1 MEPIPPDA
9 ETVRNARRRYG
20 TGGSI
25 VAAIGIGIDEA
36 VFGKPK
42 RDQGAVVVDAP
53 GEPGDLDRDGIT
65 MTVNAATAV
74 TVPAQPPRPPLP
86 PVKVRRRRR

>member
-20 TGGSI
+20 TGGAI

-53 GEPGDLDRDGIT
+53 GEPADVDRDGIDLA
-65 MTVNAATAV
+65 VDEATAV
-74 TVPAQPPRPPLP
+74 TVPAQPPMAPLP
-86 PVKVRRRRR
+86 AARRRRRRR